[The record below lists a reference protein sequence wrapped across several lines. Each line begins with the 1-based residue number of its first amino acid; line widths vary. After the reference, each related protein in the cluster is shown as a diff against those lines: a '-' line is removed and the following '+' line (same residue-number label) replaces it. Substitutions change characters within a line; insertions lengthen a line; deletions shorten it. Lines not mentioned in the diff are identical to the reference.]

1 MTTTGTPTGTTP
13 GTRTDTPTGTAPVPR
28 ATPSGR
34 APRRARR
41 WPLAA
46 LLPTA
51 LAALALVCFASVMY
65 GSKSLAPGEVWNA
78 LGGHGDAYTVTVVES
93 RRPRT
98 ALGLLAGT
106 ALAVA
111 GILMQAVTRNPLAE
125 PGLLGINTGAAAAVV
140 TGTALGLASGQAA
153 ILAWALPGA
162 VLTGLAVH
170 VIGTAGTGASPVRL
184 VLAGAVLSAV
194 LTAYIQALTLSRPQ
208 VFDQYRYWVVGAL
221 GGHTMDAART
231 VLPLVAG
238 GLLVALALGRGLNA
252 LALGDDSAAGLGAR
266 PGRVKAVALLTA
278 TVLSAA
284 ATAAVGPIAFVGLAV
299 PHLVRTLAGA
309 DRRAQLALAVLVGPT
324 LLLAADIVGRLLLR
338 PQELMVGV
346 VTAFVGAPALLLAVR
361 TMKAPS

>member
-1 MTTTGTPTGTTP
+1 MTTT
-13 GTRTDTPTGTAPVPR
+13 DTAPVPR
-28 ATPSGR
+28 TAPGGR
-34 APRRARR
+34 APRRVRR

-46 LLPTA
+46 LLPAA
-51 LAALALVCFASVMY
+51 LAALAAVCFASVMY
-65 GSKSLAPGEVWNA
+65 GSKSLSATEVWDA
-78 LGGHGDAYTVTVVES
+78 LGGHGDAYAVTVVES
-93 RRPRT
+93 RYPRT
-98 ALGLLAGT
+98 VLGLLAGA

-111 GILMQAVTRNPLAE
+111 GILMQAVARNPLAE

-140 TGTALGLASGQAA
+140 TGTALGLAGDQGAV
-153 ILAWALPGA
+153 LLWALPGA

-170 VIGTAGTGASPVRL
+170 VIGTAGGTASPVRL

-208 VFDQYRYWVVGAL
+208 VFDSYRYWVVGAL
-221 GGHTMDAART
+221 GGHSMASALT
-231 VLPLVAG
+231 VLPLVLG

-266 PGRVKAVALLTA
+266 PGRVKAVGLLTA

-299 PHLVRTLAGA
+299 PHLVRAVAGV
-309 DRRAQLALAVLVGPT
+309 DRRAQTVLAVLVGPT
-324 LLLAADIVGRLLLR
+324 LLLAADIAGRLLLR

-361 TMKAPS
+361 TMKAAS